1 MSLFP
6 GPYGEYAMV
15 IIYVDDILSTTNNE
29 ELKGNMFEQLDQN
42 YGLSESRTIQLI
54 IGYTDVDRRK
64 QLIRHVKIPTQQHI
78 ALVRISADSVNHAP
92 LSPWALAPPFQ
103 STKS

>member
-1 MSLFP
+1 MACAKGDVTMSLFP

-54 IGYTDVDRRK
+54 IGYTGGANGRDQNSSD
-64 QLIRHVKIPTQQHI
+64 KI
-78 ALVRISADSVNHAP
+78 L
-92 LSPWALAPPFQ
+92 
-103 STKS
+103 